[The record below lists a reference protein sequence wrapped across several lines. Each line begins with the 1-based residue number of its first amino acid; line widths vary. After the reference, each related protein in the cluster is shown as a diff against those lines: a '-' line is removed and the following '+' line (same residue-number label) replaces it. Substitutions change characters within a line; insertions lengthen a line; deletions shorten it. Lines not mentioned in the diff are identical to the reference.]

1 MVVNRFLITLCLMT
15 ALFPF
20 VAKAITVVDD
30 AGNEIQLKHEAKR
43 IVTLAPHIVEQLF
56 AIGAGDLI
64 VGTVNFSDYPE
75 AATNIP
81 EIGSYERF
89 DLEAIIA
96 LKPDL
101 VIGWLSGNSN
111 AQLEQLKGFGIPLFF
126 DKPRRVD
133 DIATNIERLGLL
145 TGKSRNAT
153 EVAGKFRDGFQRLAE
168 RYQSKRR
175 VTLFYQLWHQPLMTI
190 NGEQII
196 NDILNLCGGENIFR
210 ELTALT
216 PVVSRE
222 AVIAADPEL
231 IITSGMK
238 NARPES
244 HDEWM
249 RWGLMRAVSNGNL
262 YSIDPDIIHRAS
274 PRMLGGAEKI
284 CSFIDSAR

>member
-1 MVVNRFLITLCLMT
+1 MV
-15 ALFPF
+15 ALFPV
-20 VAKAITVVDD
+20 VASAISVVDD
-30 AGNEIQLKHEAKR
+30 AGNEIRLQHEARR
-43 IVTLAPHIVEQLF
+43 IITLAPHIVEQLF
-56 AIGAGDLI
+56 AIGAGDRI
-64 VGTVNFSDYPE
+64 VATVSYSDYPE
-75 AATNIP
+75 AANKIP

-111 AQLEQLKGFGIPLFF
+111 AQLEQLKSFGIPVFF

-133 DIATNIERLGLL
+133 DIASNIERLGVI
-145 TGKSRNAT
+145 TGKSHKAA
-153 EVAGKFRDGFQRLAE
+153 EVARKFREGFKRLTQ

-175 VTLFYQLWHQPLMTI
+175 VKIFYQLWHQPLMTI

-210 ELTALT
+210 ALNVLT

-222 AVIAADPEL
+222 VVIAADPEV

-244 HDEWM
+244 NDEWQ
-249 RWGLMRAVSNGNL
+249 RWALMRAVKNSHL
-262 YSIDPDIIHRAS
+262 YSIDPDLVHRAS
-274 PRMLGGAEKI
+274 PRMLWGAEKI
-284 CSFIDSAR
+284 CAFIDSAR